1 MRHTADA
8 APLLASGSCAAPRTS
23 SPRSPSVHPT
33 PLREIPA
40 RPSRAIH
47 FFDPSNEK
55 MASKIPDMVGKV
67 DVLLGNLE
75 DAIKADNKL
84 AAREGLVKIARRH
97 RLRASGPRSC
107 GPGSTRW
114 TRPGASTT

>member
-1 MRHTADA
+1 MPPPLVPPRGIRHTERVA
-8 APLLASGSCAAPRTS
+8 ARCYVPRMRAAPRTS
-23 SPRSPSVHPT
+23 SDPLAVGAPA

-55 MASKIPDMVGKV
+55 MAAKVPAMVGTV

-75 DAIKADNKL
+75 DAVKAENKE
-84 AAREGLVKIARRH
+84 AARA
-97 RLRASGPRSC
+97 
-107 GPGSTRW
+107 GPGRD
-114 TRPGASTT
+114 RPGD